1 VAVLIEGI
9 VAAVVVLALAVVL
22 LTRRRSHDD
31 VHSVEGYHR
40 SLHTLEHIN
49 ARPGLPAQEGS
60 AYPESAVRVGG
71 TPSVR
76 VTDRAWGAV
85 PPVAPPPVSDPD
97 VPVPFD
103 DTDHS
108 VGAPP
113 PRVVAHRDKAMSS
126 MNHRPRR
133 LAAPAMAVAAVIV
146 LVIVLLV
153 TGAHKV
159 APPRHHHGPS
169 ADSKVV
175 APASRP
181 TTTTTTTTTA
191 PAPAVSPPQSGTP
204 SAATY
209 EVSGSEFTL
218 AISATSGSCWVDA
231 TSTAS
236 GSTLFTGTLQPGD
249 RQAVVATGPLTL
261 VVGAPTALAASVD
274 GTPVTLPPGFHTP
287 FTMHFVTAAAAA
299 AS

>member
-1 VAVLIEGI
+1 MLIEGI
-9 VAAVVVLALAVVL
+9 VAAVVVLALAVAL

-49 ARPGLPAQEGS
+49 AHPGIPAQEGS

-97 VPVPFD
+97 VPVAFD
-103 DTDHS
+103 DTDHGA
-108 VGAPP
+108 GAPP
-113 PRVVAHRDKAMSS
+113 PRAVAHRDKAMSS
-126 MNHRPRR
+126 MNRRPRR
-133 LAAPAMAVAAVIV
+133 LAAPAMAVAAVLV

-159 APPRHHHGPS
+159 APPRHHHSPS
-169 ADSKVV
+169 TDSKVV

-181 TTTTTTTTTA
+181 TTTTTTSTA
-191 PAPAVSPPQSGTP
+191 PAAAAAVSPPQSATP

-209 EVSGSEFTL
+209 EVSGGQFTL
-218 AISATSGSCWVDA
+218 ALSATSGACWVDA

-249 RQAVVATGPLTL
+249 RQTVAANGPVTL
-261 VVGAPTALAASVD
+261 VVGAPTVLAASVD
-274 GTPVTLPPGFHTP
+274 GTPVTLPPGFDTP
-287 FTMHFVTAAAAA
+287 FTMHFVTAAAPAT
-299 AS
+299 

>member
-1 VAVLIEGI
+1 MLIEGI
-9 VAAVVVLALAVVL
+9 VAAVVVLTLAAVL

-49 ARPGLPAQEGS
+49 AHPAIPAQEDS
-60 AYPESAVRVGG
+60 ANPESAVRVAG

-76 VTDRAWGAV
+76 VTAGV
-85 PPVAPPPVSDPD
+85 PPVA
-97 VPVPFD
+97 FD
-103 DTDHS
+103 DIDHS
-108 VGAPP
+108 TGVQP
-113 PRVVAHRDKAMSS
+113 PRPAAHRDKAMSS

-133 LAAPAMAVAAVIV
+133 LAAPALAVAAVIV
-146 LVIVLLV
+146 LVIILLV

-159 APPRHHHGPS
+159 APPGHHHRPS
-169 ADSKVV
+169 TDSKAV
-175 APASRP
+175 APPSRP
-181 TTTTTTTTTA
+181 SPSPTTPTT
-191 PAPAVSPPQSGTP
+191 PAPAVSPPQSSTP

-218 AISATSGSCWVDA
+218 ALSATTGACWVDA
-231 TSTAS
+231 TTAPS

-249 RQAVVATGPLTL
+249 RQTVAATGPVTL
-261 VVGAPTALAASVD
+261 VVGAPTVLAVSVD
-274 GTPVTLPPGFHTP
+274 GTPVALPPGFATP
-287 FTMHFVTAAAAA
+287 FTMHFVTAGAP

>member
-1 VAVLIEGI
+1 VLIEGI
-9 VAAVVVLALAVVL
+9 VAAVVVLTLAAVL

-49 ARPGLPAQEGS
+49 AHPAIPAQEGS
-60 AYPESAVRVGG
+60 VHPESAVRVGG

-76 VTDRAWGAV
+76 VTAGV
-85 PPVAPPPVSDPD
+85 PPPVA
-97 VPVPFD
+97 FD
-103 DTDHS
+103 DIDHS
-108 VGAPP
+108 TGVQP
-113 PRVVAHRDKAMSS
+113 PRPAAHRDKAMSS

-133 LAAPAMAVAAVIV
+133 LAAPALAVAAVIV
-146 LVIVLLV
+146 LVIILLV

-159 APPRHHHGPS
+159 APPGHHHRPS
-169 ADSKVV
+169 TDSKAV
-175 APASRP
+175 APPSRPSP
-181 TTTTTTTTTA
+181 TTTTTTPTT
-191 PAPAVSPPQSGTP
+191 PAPAVSPPQSSTP

-218 AISATSGSCWVDA
+218 ALSATTGACWVDA
-231 TSTAS
+231 TTAPS

-249 RQAVVATGPLTL
+249 RQTVAATGPVTL
-261 VVGAPTALAASVD
+261 VVGAPTVLAVSVD
-274 GTPVTLPPGFHTP
+274 GTPVALPPGFATP
-287 FTMHFVTAAAAA
+287 FTMHFVTAGAP

>member
-1 VAVLIEGI
+1 VLIEGI
-9 VAAVVVLALAVVL
+9 VAAVVVLTLAVVL

-49 ARPGLPAQEGS
+49 AHPAIPAQEGS
-60 AYPESAVRVGG
+60 AHPESAVRVDG

-76 VTDRAWGAV
+76 VTAGV
-85 PPVAPPPVSDPD
+85 PPVA
-97 VPVPFD
+97 FD

-108 VGAPP
+108 TGVQP
-113 PRVVAHRDKAMSS
+113 PRPAAHRDKAMSS

-133 LAAPAMAVAAVIV
+133 LAAPALAVAAVIV
-146 LVIVLLV
+146 LVIILLV

-159 APPRHHHGPS
+159 APPGHHHSPS
-169 ADSKVV
+169 TDSKAV
-175 APASRP
+175 APPPHP
-181 TTTTTTTTTA
+181 TTTTTTPTTS
-191 PAPAVSPPQSGTP
+191 APAVSPPQSSTP

-209 EVSGSEFTL
+209 EVSSSEFTL
-218 AISATSGSCWVDA
+218 ALSATTGVCWVDA
-231 TSTAS
+231 TTAS

-249 RQAVVATGPLTL
+249 RQAVAATGPVTL
-261 VVGAPTALAASVD
+261 VVGAPTVLAASVD
-274 GTPVTLPPGFHTP
+274 GTPVALPPGFHTP
-287 FTMHFVTAAAAA
+287 FTMHFVTAGAP